1 MEPKKLPIR
10 LVGLDL
16 DGTVFDS
23 RKRISPR
30 TAQAIERACAMGV
43 QVLPATGRP
52 ENGVP
57 AQFLAIPG
65 VHSFRFRQI
74 TDDAGAPRRRRSGPR
89 CCR

>member
-57 AQFLAIPG
+57 GVSSSIRKQLVSASIP
-65 VHSFRFRQI
+65 SR
-74 TDDAGAPRRRRSGPR
+74 TPAA
-89 CCR
+89 

>member
-65 VHSFRFRQI
+65 V
-74 TDDAGAPRRRRSGPR
+74 
-89 CCR
+89 